1 MATGS
6 SPPPPPP
13 PASWKLTGIGEP
25 SKPGQTRFEV
35 GAWENSDIGF
45 FLYLVDEKVIINA
58 LYECKH
64 ESSTWQLQDDEFLL
78 IMDSICP
85 QLHDR
90 MCTSEFIS
98 TYPIRGILIYETN
111 KREEHAR

>member
-13 PASWKLTGIGEP
+13 PASWKLTGIGAP
-25 SKPGQTRFEV
+25 AKPGDIRYEV

-45 FLYLVDEKVIINA
+45 FIYLIDEKVIINA
-58 LYECKH
+58 LYDCKH
-64 ESSTWQLQDDEFLL
+64 ESLNYKLKENEFLL

-90 MCTSEFIS
+90 MCTLEFSS
-98 TYPIRGILIYETN
+98 TYPIRGILIYETD